1 MYVLKLKN
9 IDTHINQYEELV
21 KLFLNPSDFKVI
33 TGEEVLAGDEDSGIA
48 LTGNSDDAAAI
59 VAEDAIHGEVRTFCF
74 DGDKNKIKREMYQYL
89 SEITGE
95 KPKWGILT
103 GIRPVK
109 LAGELYESLENRDSA
124 RNHLIT
130 EYLINGE
137 KADLVLDMYE
147 YQQEHL
153 GKPPEN
159 SAGIYIGIPFCPT
172 RCLYCSFTSNQ
183 VKPEKYEGY
192 LEALFRE
199 ITFAGEGMK
208 RDGITVESVY
218 IGGGTPTSLNADQI
232 DRLLTH
238 IKESFDL
245 STSKE
250 FTVEAGRPDT
260 FTEEKLQILKKHGV
274 ERISIN
280 PQTMHDETLVTIGRD
295 HTVQQTRDAF
305 EMAAE
310 CGIPVVNADLI
321 AGLPNE
327 DVDDFLQSL
336 KEVLEYGPENITLH
350 TLAVKR
356 SSRLK
361 ELDEN
366 FHYKQPRLTEEM
378 LAKAKEIL
386 TSAGYKPYYLYRQKH
401 TAGSTENIGYCK
413 DDKLSL
419 YNVRIMEEAQSIIA
433 LGAGGITKVYYPE
446 ENRLERVPNVSNYE
460 IYIERIE
467 EMLDRKAKDL
477 FQEVTIC

>member
-1 MYVLKLKN
+1 MYVLKLEN
-9 IDTHINQYEELV
+9 INTHMNQYEELV
-21 KLFLNPSDFKVI
+21 KLFLNPADFKVI
-33 TGEEVLAGDEDSGIA
+33 TDED
-48 LTGNSDDAAAI
+48 DDQTY
-59 VAEDAIHGEVRTFCF
+59 ENVRTFKF
-74 DGDKNKIKREMYQYL
+74 DGDKNRIKREIYQYL
-89 SEITGE
+89 SEVTGE

-109 LAGELYESLENRDSA
+109 LAGELYDAMGDRTSVKQ
-124 RNHLIT
+124 HLAE
-130 EYLINGE
+130 EYLISDE
-137 KADLVLDMYE
+137 KAELILDMYE
-147 YQQEHL
+147 YQQKHL
-153 GKPPEN
+153 GKPPAG

-199 ITFAGEGMK
+199 ITFVGEGMK

-218 IGGGTPTSLNADQI
+218 IGGGTPTSLNADQL

-238 IKESFDL
+238 VRNSFDL
-245 STSKE
+245 SASRE

-260 FTEEKLQILKKHGV
+260 FTYEKLEVLKKHGV

-280 PQTMHDETLVTIGRD
+280 PQTMHDRTLVTIGRD
-295 HTVQQTRDAF
+295 HTVQQTREAF
-305 EMAAE
+305 EMASK

-321 AGLPNE
+321 AGLPDE
-327 DVDDFLQSL
+327 SADDFIESL
-336 KEVLEYGPENITLH
+336 NEVLKYGPENITLH

-378 LAKAKEIL
+378 LTRAKEIL
-386 TSAGYKPYYLYRQKH
+386 TAEGYRPYYLYRQKH

-413 DDKLSL
+413 NDTLSL

-433 LGAGGITKVYYPE
+433 LGAGGITKVYYPD

-467 EMLDRKAKDL
+467 EMLERKSKDL
-477 FQEVTIC
+477 FQEVTLC